1 MTICSTVATL
11 VIKHLRNNSNNKK
24 DMIIDGKL
32 LSAKLKAQMAEQV
45 VALKEQYGRVPSLAV
60 ILVGENPASQS
71 YVRGK
76 IKACAECGF
85 ESILTTMPESVS
97 EQELLAEIAKL
108 NADERVDGVLVQ
120 LPLPRHINE
129 EKVIDAIALEKDV
142 DGFHPDN
149 VANLWLGKPCIKP
162 CTPKGVMRMI
172 EECGFDVAG
181 CNAVVVGR
189 SNIVGKPMAKL
200 LLDANATVTIAHSRT
215 KNLAEVTSKA
225 DILIAAV
232 GRARMITAEMVKEG
246 AIVIDVGVNRDAET
260 GKLCGDVDFEGV
272 RDKAA
277 HITPVPGGVGPMT
290 ITMLMQNTIECF
302 LNRQNK

>member
-1 MTICSTVATL
+1 
-11 VIKHLRNNSNNKK
+11 
-24 DMIIDGKL
+24 MIIDGKV
-32 LSAKLKAQMAEQV
+32 LSAKLKAEMAEQV

-85 ESILTTMPESVS
+85 ESILTTMPESVT
-97 EQELLAEIAKL
+97 EEELLAEIAKL
-108 NADERVDGVLVQ
+108 NADEKVDGVLVQ

-129 EKVIDAIALEKDV
+129 ERVIDAIALEKDV

-172 EECGFDVAG
+172 EECGFNVAG

-215 KNLAEVTSKA
+215 KDLAEVTSKA

-232 GRARMITAEMVKEG
+232 GRARMITADMVREG

-272 RDKAA
+272 KTKAA

-302 LNRQNK
+302 LNRMNK